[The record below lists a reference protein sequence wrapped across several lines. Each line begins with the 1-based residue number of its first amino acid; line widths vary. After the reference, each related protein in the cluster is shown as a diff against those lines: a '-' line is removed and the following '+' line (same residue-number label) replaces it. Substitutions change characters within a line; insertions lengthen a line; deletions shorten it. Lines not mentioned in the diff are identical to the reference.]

1 VKNQPPARRLASP
14 LNRGA
19 ALALALAAF
28 AASAAEVA
36 GVKLDDKTQ
45 VQSKELVLNGAG
57 LRKRVVFN
65 VYVIGLYLPEKKSDP
80 AAVLELAGPKRA
92 AIHMLRDVSAD
103 TFTEALIEGLRE
115 NHIAADYKAF
125 EPRVKELAGIFAE
138 IKEAKKGMVIT
149 LDWTGSA
156 TQLTVNGKPAGK
168 PIAGEDFYRALLR
181 IWIGD
186 KPVQNDLKK
195 SLLGA

>member
-1 VKNQPPARRLASP
+1 MKNQPPARRLASP

-115 NHIAADYKAF
+115 NHIEADYKAF